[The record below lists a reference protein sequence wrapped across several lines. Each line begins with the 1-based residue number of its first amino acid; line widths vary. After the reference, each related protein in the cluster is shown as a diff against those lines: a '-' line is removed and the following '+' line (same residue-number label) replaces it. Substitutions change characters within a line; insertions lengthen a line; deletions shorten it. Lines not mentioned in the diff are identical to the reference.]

1 MPDAELFSTELK
13 LFEQHR
19 QEWSR
24 SNLGRFV
31 AIQDRVIIEGFFS
44 TYAEALRAGLQRFGV
59 RRPFLVKQIWK
70 TEPVYL
76 VS

>member
-1 MPDAELFSTELK
+1 MPNEGLFSAELK

-24 SNLGRFV
+24 SNLGSFV
-31 AIQDRVIIEGFFS
+31 AIQDSVIIEEFFS
-44 TYAEALRAGLQRFGV
+44 TYAEALRGGLQRFGV

>member
-1 MPDAELFSTELK
+1 MAPDPPFAAELAVFDK
-13 LFEQHR
+13 HR
-19 QEWSR
+19 EEWYS
-24 SNLGRFV
+24 SHPGCFV
-31 AIQDRVIIEGFFS
+31 AIQDGVIVDGFFD

-59 RRPFLVKQIWK
+59 RRGFLVKQVWT

>member
-1 MPDAELFSTELK
+1 MPNEGLFSAELN

-31 AIQDRVIIEGFFS
+31 AIQDSVILEGFFS

-59 RRPFLVKQIWK
+59 RRPFLVKQIWT

>member
-1 MPDAELFSTELK
+1 MPDEGLFSAELD

-19 QEWSR
+19 QEWSL

-31 AIQDRVIIEGFFS
+31 AIQDGVVIEEFFS
-44 TYAEALRAGLQRFGV
+44 TYAEALRAGLARFGV
-59 RRPFLVKQIWK
+59 RRPFLIKQVWK